1 MGVIMVKMSDLKHQY
16 IEDEMP
22 REKKTKNL
30 PSVAKKNLTDSKS
43 YSQVFEL
50 LKSDIRQAQLRAAL
64 SVTRELTLLYWRTG
78 KMISEKV
85 NKEGW
90 GAKTLERLARDI
102 KEEFPDLSGFSMRN
116 LKYMRQ
122 FAESF
127 PEYNWAAAA
136 AQIPWGHNMVIL
148 DKIEKQDQRLW
159 YIQQT
164 IENGWSRS
172 MLEMWIESDLYKRQG
187 KAITNFKNTLPS
199 TQSDLAEQTIKD
211 PYNFSFLALDK
222 KYREREL
229 EQGLMDHL
237 QKFLIELGDGFAF
250 VGRQFCIEV
259 EGEDHKIDLLF
270 YHLNLRCYFVIE
282 LKATAFDPR
291 DTGQMNFYLS
301 AVDDLLRHPDDN
313 PSIGILLCKK
323 KNKVKA
329 EYALR
334 RCSSPISVTSYET
347 QIVKSL
353 PKELKASLPSIEEI
367 EEELERDMKHDNS
380 N

>member
-1 MGVIMVKMSDLKHQY
+1 
-16 IEDEMP
+16 MP
-22 REKKTKNL
+22 KEKKTKNL

-64 SVTRELTLLYWRTG
+64 SVTKELTLLYWRTG

-102 KEEFPDLSGFSMRN
+102 KEEFPSLSGFSIRN

-127 PEYNWAAAA
+127 PEDNWAAAA
-136 AQIPWGHNMVIL
+136 AQIPWGHNMIIL

-187 KAITNFKNTLPS
+187 KAITNFKNTLVSP
-199 TQSDLAEQTIKD
+199 QSDLAEQTLKD

-237 QKFLIELGDGFAF
+237 QKFLIELGQGFAF
-250 VGRQFCIEV
+250 VGRQYPIKA
-259 EGEDHKIDLLF
+259 GQKDLSIDLLF
-270 YHLNLRCYFVIE
+270 YHLKLRCYIIVE
-282 LKATAFDPR
+282 LKAREFDSR
-291 DTGQMNFYLS
+291 DAGQMSAYLS
-301 AVDDLLRHPDDN
+301 AVDDLLRHESDN
-313 PSIGILLCKK
+313 PSIGMILCKTK
-323 KNKVKA
+323 DNVFV
-329 EYALR
+329 EYVLR
-334 RCSSPISVTSYET
+334 NFNRPIGVTKFE
-347 QIVKSL
+347 VNLVEKL
-353 PKELKASLPSIEEI
+353 PKELKASLPTVKEI
-367 EEELERDMKHDNS
+367 EAELEQDIQNTENPHKKKKGRKKS
-380 N
+380 EEK